1 MSINLPSYSLI
12 ELSGADAAAF
22 AQAQFCS
29 DVTMLGDGQWQWS
42 AWLSPQGR
50 VRAFFALLRF
60 SADQLQLVL
69 RGGDAEAIATALR
82 RFVLRAKV
90 VVRVMT
96 DRPIVGVYDV
106 IPAALDRIES
116 GADRTTI
123 ALSATRALA
132 VEPVARTDESDT
144 SLQRWRLADIRDGLV
159 DMSAALDDSALPQWL
174 GLQRLGAV
182 SVRKGCY
189 PGQEIMSR
197 LHFKGGNKR
206 SLYRVGYAADV
217 LPALGSAIVNDVAVR
232 VGQILQSERA
242 DDGAESLAIL
252 SHDAADGALHI
263 DAAARP
269 ALRILDHFE

>member
-1 MSINLPSYSLI
+1 MSINLPSYSLL

-60 SADQLQLVL
+60 SADRLQLVL
-69 RGGDAEAIATALR
+69 RGGDAEAITTALR

-96 DRPIVGVYDV
+96 DRQIVGVYDV
-106 IPAALDRIES
+106 IPDALDRIES
-116 GADRTTI
+116 DGDQTTI

-132 VEPVARTDESDT
+132 LEPVTRTDELDT
-144 SLQRWRLADIRDGLV
+144 SLQRWRLADIRDGLI

-174 GLQRLGAV
+174 GLQRLGTV

-217 LPALGSAIVNDVAVR
+217 LPAPGSAIVNDAAAR
-232 VGQILQSERA
+232 VGHILQSERA

-263 DAAARP
+263 EASARP
-269 ALRILDHFE
+269 ALRILDRFE